1 MGKRERERE
10 RERERRDQRQQ
21 QRRQTFPST
30 SSTPEGENAS
40 GALLF
45 FIRRRS
51 RKKNSTSR
59 CLLSCF
65 LSKKR
70 SNAPVFLTIQR
81 ERERETSDEREGS
94 MVVEFLRKRIESL
107 DGFFESDATS
117 TSDTRDV
124 VATLVIAHPD
134 DECMFFSPALAS
146 LAGRSSRR
154 LCSSPPPLPLTS
166 KPEEKYPDEFKWTVL
181 CLSNG
186 DAFGKGKVREKEL
199 LLSCETFEI
208 SPDDVEL
215 VSDSRLQDGMEEEW
229 SPLLVAEYIRK
240 HVRTKQTTHLVGFDE
255 KGISKHPN
263 HLACAEALRILAK
276 EDENE
281 TIRTGTGKT
290 VWVLR
295 TLGGI
300 STYFGVLVLLRRLL
314 LLPKRKR
321 NKAKPKRTKN
331 EEVVCVQFSCE
342 AAFNAMKKHKSQLVW
357 YRYLHLIFSRYVYI
371 NVLHKL

>member
-1 MGKRERERE
+1 M
-10 RERERRDQRQQ
+10 
-21 QRRQTFPST
+21 
-30 SSTPEGENAS
+30 
-40 GALLF
+40 
-45 FIRRRS
+45 
-51 RKKNSTSR
+51 
-59 CLLSCF
+59 
-65 LSKKR
+65 
-70 SNAPVFLTIQR
+70 
-81 ERERETSDEREGS
+81 
-94 MVVEFLRKRIESL
+94 
-107 DGFFESDATS
+107 
-117 TSDTRDV
+117 
-124 VATLVIAHPD
+124 
-134 DECMFFSPALAS
+134 
-146 LAGRSSRR
+146 
-154 LCSSPPPLPLTS
+154 
-166 KPEEKYPDEFKWTVL
+166 
-181 CLSNG
+181 SNG

-357 YRYLHLIFSRYVYI
+357 
-371 NVLHKL
+371 

>member
-1 MGKRERERE
+1 
-10 RERERRDQRQQ
+10 
-21 QRRQTFPST
+21 
-30 SSTPEGENAS
+30 
-40 GALLF
+40 
-45 FIRRRS
+45 
-51 RKKNSTSR
+51 
-59 CLLSCF
+59 
-65 LSKKR
+65 
-70 SNAPVFLTIQR
+70 
-81 ERERETSDEREGS
+81 

-146 LAGRSSRR
+146 LAGRSSCL
-154 LCSSPPPLPLTS
+154 LCSSPPPPPLPLTS

-281 TIRTGTGKT
+281 TIRTGTGKKT
-290 VWVLR
+290 VWVQR
-295 TLGGI
+295 TLGGNLGI
-300 STYFGVLVLLRRLL
+300 LWSACALKETAAASEE
-314 LLPKRKR
+314 KEKQS
-321 NKAKPKRTKN
+321 KAKEDQERRSRLRPVFMRGGIQCH
-331 EEVVCVQFSCE
+331 EEAQEPACMVPLLASNLLTIRVYQCT
-342 AAFNAMKKHKSQLVW
+342 SQAVDQRARSL
-357 YRYLHLIFSRYVYI
+357 LYI
-371 NVLHKL
+371 LQI